1 MNRTTVSALLRGLRV
16 RLTGAGVA
24 LAKRATQLF
33 NLFPP
38 SGGF

>member
-1 MNRTTVSALLRGLRV
+1 MNRTTVSDILRGLRV
-16 RLTGAGVA
+16 RLTVAGVA

-38 SGGF
+38 SGGL